1 MRENP
6 SKQMW
11 LLLTLG
17 SAVWFIRWRIKQ
29 AEYALLSAADKAT
42 PEQRAE
48 WADQARAEAK
58 SAGRAAITADYF
70 QDHGGALP
78 GLEQHRPRTEAEVE
92 TAQINA
98 YLDAV
103 GGEGT
108 GESILAAFGGDW

>member
-29 AEYALLSAADKAT
+29 AEYALLPAEDKAT
-42 PEQRAE
+42 PQQRAE
-48 WADQARAEAK
+48 WKAQEEAER
-58 SAGRAAITADYF
+58 RAAIAAAYYEE
-70 QDHGGALP
+70 HGGALP
-78 GLEQHRPRTEAEVE
+78 TPLPPTESEME

-103 GGEGT
+103 GGQGT

>member
-6 SKQMW
+6 SKGMW

-29 AEYALLSAADKAT
+29 AEYALLPPEERGTPQQQAERKAQKEAERKSATSAAI
-42 PEQRAE
+42 
-48 WADQARAEAK
+48 
-58 SAGRAAITADYF
+58 SAAYREE
-70 QDHGGALP
+70 HGGLLP
-78 GLEQHRPRTEAEVE
+78 APLPPTEAEAE

-103 GGEGT
+103 GGQGT